1 MEGGGATTAGD
12 LVNHGAVCDHDD
24 DAHNQD
30 DDQLMMIIVMMTIM
44 MMTGICGLPILERML
59 TVGDSRYHPACFT
72 CAQCGAGLEG
82 GQFMEDGDAVICR
95 DCYIRWVV
103 LMILPPTLLINV
115 LYLFRL
121 KAPWCVRCEKVI
133 ISEPGMCHRSLTS
146 NQHCISA

>member
-103 LMILPPTLLINV
+103 LMIMPPTLLINV

-133 ISEPGMCHRSLTS
+133 ISEPGTS
-146 NQHCISA
+146 NMSLLDK

>member
-103 LMILPPTLLINV
+103 LMIMPPSLLINV

-133 ISEPGMCHRSLTS
+133 ISEPGTS
-146 NQHCISA
+146 NMSLLDK

>member
-1 MEGGGATTAGD
+1 MGGGGVTTAGD
-12 LVNHGAVCDHDD
+12 LVNPGAVCDHDD

-103 LMILPPTLLINV
+103 LMIMPPTLLINV

-133 ISEPGMCHRSLTS
+133 ISEPGTSNMSLTS
-146 NQHCISA
+146 NQHCISG

>member
-95 DCYIRWVV
+95 DCYIRWVL
-103 LMILPPTLLINV
+103 LMIMPPSLLINV

>member
-1 MEGGGATTAGD
+1 MEAGGATTAGD

-59 TVGDSRYHPACFT
+59 MVGDSRYHPACFT

-103 LMILPPTLLINV
+103 LMIMPPTLLINV

-133 ISEPGMCHRSLTS
+133 ISEPGTS
-146 NQHCISA
+146 NMSLLDK

>member
-103 LMILPPTLLINV
+103 LMIMPPSLLINV

>member
-103 LMILPPTLLINV
+103 LMIMPPSLLINV

-133 ISEPGMCHRSLTS
+133 ISEPGMSHMSLTR

>member
-133 ISEPGMCHRSLTS
+133 ISEPGTS
-146 NQHCISA
+146 NMSLLDK

>member
-103 LMILPPTLLINV
+103 LMIMPPTLLINV

-133 ISEPGMCHRSLTS
+133 ISEPGMSHMSLTR

>member
-103 LMILPPTLLINV
+103 LMIMPPTLLINV

-133 ISEPGMCHRSLTS
+133 ISEPGTSNMSLTS
-146 NQHCISA
+146 NQHCISG